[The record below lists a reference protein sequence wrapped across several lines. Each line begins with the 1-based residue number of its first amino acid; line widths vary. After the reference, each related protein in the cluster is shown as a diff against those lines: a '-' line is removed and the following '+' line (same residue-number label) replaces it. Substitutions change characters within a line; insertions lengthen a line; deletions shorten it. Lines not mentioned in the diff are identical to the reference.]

1 MMRKGRRA
9 AEKIGKGISIGS
21 KREIVTTMGP
31 VRFMVWSLL
40 FSRGGPLGVVPL
52 MRMVTTVMTTMMMMM
67 AAQTYL

>member
-21 KREIVTTMGP
+21 KREIVTTMDP
-31 VRFMVWSLL
+31 AWFMVRSLL
-40 FSRGGPLGVVPL
+40 FSRGGPLGIVPL
-52 MRMVTTVMTTMMMMM
+52 MRMVTTVMTTVMMMM